1 MARVLGYGLGFRV
14 QVRRQKME
22 LNECLMVVAH
32 CI

>member
-1 MARVLGYGLGFRV
+1 MASVLAHGLGFRV

-22 LNECLMVVAH
+22 LYGCLMLVAH